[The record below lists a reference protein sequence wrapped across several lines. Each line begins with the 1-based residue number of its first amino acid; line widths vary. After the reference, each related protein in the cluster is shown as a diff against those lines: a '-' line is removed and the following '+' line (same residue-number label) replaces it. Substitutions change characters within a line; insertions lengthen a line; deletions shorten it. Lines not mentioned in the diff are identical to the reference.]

1 MIMKIADIRKKNTTD
16 LAKESTQLRE
26 EIAEMRRRLYSGE
39 VTNVR
44 AIRAKRKDLA
54 RVMTVLGEQLLKE
67 SI

>member
-1 MIMKIADIRKKNTTD
+1 MMKIADIRKKNTND

-26 EIAEMRRRLYSGE
+26 EITEMRRRLYGGE

-54 RVMTVLGEQLLKE
+54 RVMTVLGEQLSRE
-67 SI
+67 SM

>member
-1 MIMKIADIRKKNTTD
+1 MKIADIRKKNTND

-26 EIAEMRRRLYSGE
+26 EITEMRRRLYSGE
-39 VTNVR
+39 LTNVR

-54 RVMTVLGEQLLKE
+54 RVMTVLGEQLSRE

>member
-1 MIMKIADIRKKNTTD
+1 MKIADIRKKNTND
-16 LAKESTQLRE
+16 LAMQSTQLRE
-26 EIAEMRRRLYSGE
+26 EITEMRRQHYSGE
-39 VTNVR
+39 LTNVR

>member
-1 MIMKIADIRKKNTTD
+1 MKIADIRKKSTND
-16 LAKESTQLRE
+16 LAMQSTQLRE
-26 EIAEMRRRLYSGE
+26 EITEMRRRLYSGE

-54 RVMTVLGEQLLKE
+54 RVMTVLGEHLSKE

>member
-1 MIMKIADIRKKNTTD
+1 MKIADIRKKNTND

-26 EIAEMRRRLYSGE
+26 EITEMRRRLYSGE
-39 VTNVR
+39 LTNVR

-54 RVMTVLGEQLLKE
+54 RVMTVLGEQLSKE

>member
-1 MIMKIADIRKKNTTD
+1 MKIADIRKKNTND

-26 EIAEMRRRLYSGE
+26 EITEMRARLYSGE

-54 RVMTVLGEQLLKE
+54 RVMTVLGEQLSKE

>member
-1 MIMKIADIRKKNTTD
+1 MKIADIRKKSTND
-16 LAKESTQLRE
+16 LAVQSTQLRE
-26 EIAEMRRRLYSGE
+26 EITEMRRRLYSGE

-54 RVMTVLGEQLLKE
+54 RVMTVLGEQLSKE